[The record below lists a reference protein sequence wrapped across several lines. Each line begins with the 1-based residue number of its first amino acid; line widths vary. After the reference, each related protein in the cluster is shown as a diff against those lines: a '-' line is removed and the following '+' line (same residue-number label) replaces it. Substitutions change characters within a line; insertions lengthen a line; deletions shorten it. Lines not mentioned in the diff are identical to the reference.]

1 MIFVKGYT
9 CIETGDIVFKVSG
22 HAGYAPFGED
32 PICAAASAYAQQAV
46 LIAQALYKE
55 GKLRK
60 RPRIS
65 IESGRAVVVMRPK
78 CFCLSPEDMTLN
90 DEFEYAEIV
99 AEVRTVVSGFDW
111 LTKKYPKFI
120 KLEDDVHNC

>member
-22 HAGYAPFGED
+22 HAGSAPEGED
-32 PICAAASAYAQQAV
+32 LICAAASAYAEQAI
-46 LIAQALYKE
+46 LIARALYKE

-65 IESGRAVVVMRPK
+65 EEIGRVVVVMRPK
-78 CFCLSPEDMTLN
+78 CFCLSPEDMTLD

-99 AEVRTVVSGFDW
+99 AEVRTVVSGFDF

-120 KLEDDVHNC
+120 KLEDDIHNC